1 VPVDPLSQNRTFED
15 VIKQMD
21 PTDLEIIKS
30 ELRIREGVVTRLR
43 NLNNDFANELERSSD
58 L

>member
-1 VPVDPLSQNRTFED
+1 MPVDPLSQNRTFED

>member
-1 VPVDPLSQNRTFED
+1 MPENPLSQNRTFED

-43 NLNNDFANELERSSD
+43 NLNNDFANELEK
-58 L
+58 